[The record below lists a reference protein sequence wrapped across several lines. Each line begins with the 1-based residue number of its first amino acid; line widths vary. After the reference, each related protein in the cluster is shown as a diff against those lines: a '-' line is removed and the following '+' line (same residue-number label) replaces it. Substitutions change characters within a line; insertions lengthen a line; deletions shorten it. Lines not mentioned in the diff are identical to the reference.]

1 VRSGGGKIFILN
13 LKSFFDLCLSVFIW
27 LNDMIIQVK
36 TVGTLKTLEEGPKV
50 VSLEIPE
57 GASVSQAIERMG
69 LKDWEV
75 GLVLIN
81 GTHGTKESILKDQDQ
96 LTLIAPL
103 AGG

>member
-1 VRSGGGKIFILN
+1 MV
-13 LKSFFDLCLSVFIW
+13 VF
-27 LNDMIIQVK
+27 VK

-57 GASVSQAIERMG
+57 GAFVSQAIERMG

-81 GTHGTKESILKDQDQ
+81 GTHATKESILKDQDQ
-96 LTLIAPL
+96 LTLIAPIV
-103 AGG
+103 GG

>member
-1 VRSGGGKIFILN
+1 MV
-13 LKSFFDLCLSVFIW
+13 VF
-27 LNDMIIQVK
+27 VK

-57 GASVSQAIERMG
+57 GAFVSQAIERMG

-81 GTHGTKESILKDQDQ
+81 GTHATKESILKDQDQ

-103 AGG
+103 VGG